1 MTTLQVWVD
10 ASLNIMEENV
20 GILRAAQ
27 ARDDLDILIEQS
39 KAMKK
44 HVDSFLDFL
53 EKRRKF
59 G

>member
-1 MTTLQVWVD
+1 MTTLQTWID
-10 ASLNIMEENV
+10 ASLNIMEDNI

-27 ARDDLDILIEQS
+27 ARNDLDILIEQS
-39 KAMKK
+39 KSMKK

-53 EKRRKF
+53 EKRRKL